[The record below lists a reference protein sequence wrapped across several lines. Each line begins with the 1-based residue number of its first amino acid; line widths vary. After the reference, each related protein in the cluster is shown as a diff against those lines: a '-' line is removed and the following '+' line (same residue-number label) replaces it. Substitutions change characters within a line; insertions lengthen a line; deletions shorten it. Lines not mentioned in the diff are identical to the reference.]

1 MDAANCFYPLYS
13 DANGNIIGYGDVLSD
28 DKHPNSQNIFISE
41 GTLLIYTQNDSIP
54 ICHNCVTNPLVEI
67 WPIDDNGIERKW
79 RYAFQSINEIFSYL
93 RIDISNH
100 NVYSVKIPKYSD
112 QFKTVWYGPKY
123 NAGDYGT
130 KVLSS
135 LGIDKKQFGY
145 PKSIYTV
152 KDCIFAISDNDSIIL
167 DFFAGSATTVQAV
180 LMLNKETDCSRR
192 YIVVEMAEYF
202 SSVSLPRAKKV
213 VYSPE
218 WKNGVPQR
226 RDAGVSHIM
235 KYMRLESYED
245 ALSNISLDK
254 KEGFSK
260 MFGDQY
266 LINYMLDIEAKGSLL
281 NLEAFNSPFDYK
293 MKITEKNECRP
304 RKIDAVETFNF
315 LIGLSVSS
323 QSAIAYFKTCAA
335 ASPAYEGAVDLVKDN
350 NGDYAFRQIEGT
362 LPDGRRALVIW
373 RNIKTDNL
381 AASNAALDAYFSRYR
396 INPQDREF
404 DVIFVN
410 GDSNV
415 ENLRL
420 DNENWKVVRTEA
432 EFNRL
437 MWTE

>member
-1 MDAANCFYPLYS
+1 M
-13 DANGNIIGYGDVLSD
+13 
-28 DKHPNSQNIFISE
+28 
-41 GTLLIYTQNDSIP
+41 
-54 ICHNCVTNPLVEI
+54 
-67 WPIDDNGIERKW
+67 
-79 RYAFQSINEIFSYL
+79 
-93 RIDISNH
+93 
-100 NVYSVKIPKYSD
+100 
-112 QFKTVWYGPKY
+112 
-123 NAGDYGT
+123 
-130 KVLSS
+130 
-135 LGIDKKQFGY
+135 
-145 PKSIYTV
+145 
-152 KDCIFAISDNDSIIL
+152 
-167 DFFAGSATTVQAV
+167 
-180 LMLNKETDCSRR
+180 
-192 YIVVEMAEYF
+192 
-202 SSVSLPRAKKV
+202 
-213 VYSPE
+213 
-218 WKNGVPQR
+218 
-226 RDAGVSHIM
+226 
-235 KYMRLESYED
+235 
-245 ALSNISLDK
+245 
-254 KEGFSK
+254 

-281 NLEAFNSPFDYK
+281 NLEAFNSPFDYE

-304 RKIDAVETFNF
+304 RKVDIVETFNY
-315 LIGLSVSS
+315 LIGLSVSR

-373 RNIKTDNL
+373 RNIKADNI